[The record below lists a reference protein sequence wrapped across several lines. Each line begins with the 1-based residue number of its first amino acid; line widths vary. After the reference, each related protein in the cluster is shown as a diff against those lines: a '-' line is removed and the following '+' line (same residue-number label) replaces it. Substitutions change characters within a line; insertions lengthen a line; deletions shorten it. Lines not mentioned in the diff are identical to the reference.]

1 MLENN
6 LVEVKGRL
14 FTRSDRDTW
23 VSNYGF
29 DRIEITEEKL
39 LEMIEKEKT
48 NEEIYTN

>member
-1 MLENN
+1 MLKKN
-6 LVEVKGRL
+6 LVEAKGRL